1 MMNSTRHNQEK
12 LFLIICY
19 GSGALAI
26 LPYLIWMIMYF
37 LDRGESLTSGVAQVA
52 LGLVLILAPC
62 NGFFFGAAGLVSGL
76 VLFFRRSGSYFAR
89 RFTVILPGLLLGVIG
104 LIVNVWWWYIILKPA

>member
-1 MMNSTRHNQEK
+1 MMNSNRHNQEK
-12 LFLIICY
+12 LFFIICY
-19 GSGALAI
+19 ASGALAI
-26 LPYLIWMIMYF
+26 LPYLIWMILYF
-37 LDRGESLTSGVAQVA
+37 LDRGESVTSGVAQVA

-76 VLFFRRSGSYFAR
+76 VLFFRRSGNYFAR

-104 LIVNVWWWYIILKPA
+104 LTVNVWWWYIILKPS